1 MDYINYKIKGLQDE
15 IDSKLE
21 YIEKLKLIEND
32 RQLIF
37 KLRNEILHW
46 FTLNKKTRMGKLKEY
61 EITFNNELKHKTNC
75 KLINYDTYFNITK
88 DEAKQYYQEYRF
100 ELTPQN
106 IM

>member
-1 MDYINYKIKGLQDE
+1 MDYINYKINGLQGE

-46 FTLNKKTRMGKLKEY
+46 FTLNKK
-61 EITFNNELKHKTNC
+61 
-75 KLINYDTYFNITK
+75 
-88 DEAKQYYQEYRF
+88 QEWA
-100 ELTPQN
+100 N
-106 IM
+106 